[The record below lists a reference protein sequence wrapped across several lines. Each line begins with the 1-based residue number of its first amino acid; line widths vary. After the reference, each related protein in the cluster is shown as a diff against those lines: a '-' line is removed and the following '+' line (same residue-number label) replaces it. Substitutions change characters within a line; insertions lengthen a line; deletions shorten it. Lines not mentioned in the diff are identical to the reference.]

1 MGVPKFFRWISER
14 YPCLSEI
21 VKEYQIPDFDNLY
34 LDMNGIIHTCSHPND
49 FDPHFRIT
57 EEKIFKDIFHYIEV
71 LFRMIKPKKLFFLA
85 VDGVAP
91 RAKMNQQR
99 GRRFR
104 SAKEAEILERNAR
117 ERGEQLPSEARFD
130 SNCITPG
137 TCFMDRL
144 HQQLKYFVTYK
155 VSTDRLWQNV
165 TVILSGHETPG
176 EGEHKIMDYI
186 RYARSRP
193 DHDPNTRHCLY
204 GLDADLIMLGLCSHE
219 PHFSLLREEVKFGRR
234 NQQKRIVAPE
244 ETTFYL
250 LHLSLM
256 REYLEHEFSELKEK
270 LPFPFDLEKII
281 DDWVLMG
288 FLVGNDFIPPLPD
301 MHITS
306 GALPMLYK
314 AYIDVLPQLGGYINE
329 AGDLNLKRFEQFMQR
344 LATFDVDQFR
354 DTYAD
359 LREFEMKT
367 GRRPGNER
375 KSYRPDQ
382 TEDAVDDSPRKAL
395 DPDLSDLISRT
406 EDMLADGLS
415 DSEEPEFCLED
426 EELSTAGS
434 DEEEKIFLQ
443 EFDLHKRDYYINKLE
458 YEAVTPEVMRSQ
470 AEGYVR
476 AIQWNLHYYYNGVC
490 SWSWFYPH
498 HYAPYVSDIRDFS
511 SGLRLE
517 YDMGKPFL
525 PFQQLLAVLP
535 TLSKNLLPE
544 PYQHLMEDKDSPLIS
559 FYPTDFKTDLNGKK
573 QQWEAVVLIPFIN
586 EEELLKAMAPYESQ
600 LTEEERKRNTPGP
613 MLVYKYTDDDLGVY
627 EAPEYF
633 PPLETNHA
641 KVIEVWRDELNVEKK
656 DLIKGLWPGAKLD
669 VYYPGFPTMKH
680 IPHKAKLEKREVHV
694 FDQPSRGEN
703 MILSIENQGKPD
715 PEEVATHLLGKNIFV
730 AWPHLVEARVYAVS
744 NHEFNLSLAASGQLN
759 KERQSAEG
767 RDAWS
772 RQVQA
777 IKRQYMTKRGV
788 EIGSTSVLVHAA
800 TLCGIKHIISNSEV
814 ALHKQWSSTPVA
826 YALQTTVK
834 DIKTKDKVAD
844 GPKYRTVDDLF
855 PRGCVCFVM
864 APPHYGAMGEVKE
877 SIMDNRTLRLKITVS
892 VPVEPDLSQLFRTY
906 KNIQANYMT
915 VGQAA
920 QRLSIS
926 PHLLSRI
933 TGTVYVIKQ
942 AGASSSAKLN
952 LGLNLKFNKRNEE
965 VPGYTRKEGTTWL
978 YSQRAVDVVA
988 AYVREFPD
996 LFQYLTS
1003 NVGNDCFVAS
1013 DVFPGK
1019 DWNYVSQI
1027 NTWIRNQHCSSVERR
1042 PCGSQYLEPEVGE
1055 ILMEIVDA
1063 HQAKKLASKNVGMH
1077 VKPRLLY
1084 RHELQDGNLAPDT
1097 TATYSLLDRVIN
1109 VREGY
1114 TVPLGL
1120 RGTIIGIR
1128 QMGDKEADVMHDV
1141 MFDEAFP
1148 GGLSLLCSEKRSYS
1162 LPAAALVNLS
1172 HGERQQRRRQLQPLS
1187 KPTAVVQPSGGPN
1200 LPVAPPIHTFTPPW
1214 KKSAAPVSV
1223 SPLRQQPNQQQGSAF
1238 VSWTAGR
1245 GVTSPQRPAHSQAQ
1259 VQPPHQFPPAV
1270 AFVQGPPLVS
1280 AASKNPPQA
1289 AVLQENTAGAEFR
1302 ALWNN
1307 LQKLPA
1313 NNSMVPKK
1321 PDGKLVPKSAE
1332 VEDQGTELLK
1342 KVLRI
1347 VPDSPDGAAAKEKR
1361 KTGAASVAA
1370 ETQTSPAKS
1379 IQKPSTE
1386 SSCMKLLHM
1395 FQARG
1400 LGIPRYA
1407 YVPQEDGTVQANVQM
1422 PDNTTYQG
1430 ECAANREQASES
1442 AARVAL
1448 AELEAAGGA
1457 LQFGASGQSWMQLHQ
1472 KQQQFGSGSGV
1483 HHGKGAGVGA
1493 LPAPPQQWFQ
1503 NGSPSARFNQQPHGQ
1518 WRSHTAADTSDRSR
1532 LRDHQGHPPKGSRG
1546 SPGWQHQHQHQQQ
1559 HQQQHLQ
1566 HHGRHGQGFQ
1576 PPFGQGSQQQQ
1587 YNRRSGLAEAG
1598 HAQYGPGA
1606 AGGLPPRLQNLNHH
1620 QPHQQLFQNVAPPPG
1635 AVPPRFLGQ
1644 QAQPFVPLQAAVKSR
1659 AVTGRGSQG
1668 EEGRHRGQESERVQN
1683 STTSVEQSPVNK
1695 SSEGNVRTPDKV
1707 VSTASKGS
1715 GGPAARKT
1723 RKVRIAARFTYGLDV
1738 DDEKQPALPNE
1749 EEKKETTKQAAGS
1762 DSGAVE
1768 GPTTEQN

>member
-1 MGVPKFFRWISER
+1 
-14 YPCLSEI
+14 
-21 VKEYQIPDFDNLY
+21 
-34 LDMNGIIHTCSHPND
+34 MNGIIHTCSHPND

-117 ERGEQLPSEARFD
+117 EKGETLPTEARFD

-137 TCFMDRL
+137 TSFMDRL

-155 VSTDRLWQNV
+155 VSTDRLWRKV

-219 PHFSLLREEVKFGRR
+219 PHFSLLREEVKFGRK

-314 AYIDVLPQLGGYINE
+314 AYIEVLPQLGGYINE

-359 LREFEMKT
+359 LREFENRT
-367 GRRPGNER
+367 GRRPGSER

-382 TEDAVDDSPRKAL
+382 NEDALDDSPKKAL

-406 EDMLADGLS
+406 ENMLADGLL
-415 DSEEPEFCLED
+415 DGEEPEFGLE
-426 EELSTAGS
+426 EEDGSNAES
-434 DEEEKIFLQ
+434 DEEEKLFLQ
-443 EFDLHKRDYYINKLE
+443 EFDLHKRDYYMNKLE
-458 YEAVTPEVMRSQ
+458 YESVTPEVMRSQ

-476 AIQWNLHYYYNGVC
+476 AIQWNLNYYYNGVC

-511 SGLRLE
+511 SSLRLE
-517 YDMGKPFL
+517 YDLGKPFL

-535 TLSKNLLPE
+535 SLSKNLLPE
-544 PYQHLMEDKDSPLIS
+544 PYQHLMEDENSPLIS
-559 FYPTDFKTDLNGKK
+559 FYPKDFKTDLNGKK

-586 EEELLKAMAPYESQ
+586 EEELLKAMAPLECQ
-600 LTEEERKRNTPGP
+600 LTEEEQKRNTPGP
-613 MLVYKYTDDDLGVY
+613 MLVYKYTEEDLGVY

-633 PPLETNHA
+633 PTLQTNHA
-641 KVIEVWRDELNVEKK
+641 KVLEVWRDELNVEKK
-656 DLIKGLWPGAKLD
+656 DLIKGLWPGVKLD

-680 IPHKAKLEKREVHV
+680 IPHKAKLEKRDVHV

-715 PEEVATHLLGKNIFV
+715 PEEVATHLLGKSIFV
-730 AWPHLVEARVYAVS
+730 AWPHLVEARVYSVS
-744 NHEFNLSLAASGQLN
+744 NHEFNLSLATSGHVN
-759 KERQSAEG
+759 KERQSTDG
-767 RDAWS
+767 SDTWS

-777 IKRQYMTKRGV
+777 IKRQYMNKRGV
-788 EIGSTSVLVHAA
+788 DIGSTSVLVHAA
-800 TLCGIKHIISNSEV
+800 TLCGLKHIINNNEV
-814 ALHKQWSSTPVA
+814 VLHKQWSSTPTA

-834 DIKTKDKVAD
+834 DIKTKDKASE
-844 GPKYRTVDDLF
+844 GPAYRSVDELF
-855 PRGCVCFVM
+855 PRGCMCFVL
-864 APPHYGAMGEVKE
+864 APPHYGAMGEVKD
-877 SIMDNRTLRLKITVS
+877 SVMDNRTLRMKIVVS

-906 KNIQANYMT
+906 KTLQANYMN

-942 AGASSSAKLN
+942 AGAASSAKLN
-952 LGLNLKFNKRNEE
+952 LGLNLKFNKKNEE
-965 VPGYTRKEGTTWL
+965 VPGYTRKEGSTWL
-978 YSQRAVDVVA
+978 YSQRAVEVVA
-988 AYVREFPD
+988 AYVREYPD
-996 LFQYLTS
+996 LFQYLSS

-1013 DVFPGK
+1013 EVFPGK
-1019 DWNYVSQI
+1019 EWNYVSEI
-1027 NTWIRNQHCSSVERR
+1027 NTWIRNQHCSSIERR
-1042 PCGSQYLEPEVGE
+1042 PCGSLYLEPEIGE
-1055 ILMEIVDA
+1055 MLMEIVDA
-1063 HQAKKLASKNVGMH
+1063 HQAKKMASKSVGMH
-1077 VKPRLLY
+1077 VKPKLLY
-1084 RHELQDGNLAPDT
+1084 RHELQDGNLPPDPQ
-1097 TATYSLLDRVIN
+1097 ATYSLLDRVVN

-1114 TVPLGL
+1114 TVPFGL

-1128 QMGDKEADVMHDV
+1128 QMGDKEADIMHDV

-1148 GGLSLLCSEKRSYS
+1148 GGLSLLCLEKRSYS

-1172 HGERQQRRRQLQPLS
+1172 HGERQQRRRQLQPLG

-1200 LPVAPPIHTFTPPW
+1200 LPLAPPIHTFTPPW
-1214 KKSAAPVSV
+1214 KKATAPVSV
-1223 SPLRQQPNQQQGSAF
+1223 SPLRQQASPQQGSAF

-1245 GVTSPQRPAHSQAQ
+1245 GVASQQRPAHSQAQ
-1259 VQPPHQFPPAV
+1259 PQPPPHQFPPPV
-1270 AFVQGPPLVS
+1270 AFVQGPSLVQGT
-1280 AASKNPPQA
+1280 ASRNAPQA
-1289 AVLQENTAGAEFR
+1289 ASIQENAAGAEFR

-1307 LQKLPA
+1307 LQKLPS

-1321 PDGKLVPKSAE
+1321 PDAKLVPKPAE
-1332 VEDQGTELLK
+1332 MEDQGTELLK

-1347 VPDSPDGAAAKEKR
+1347 ASDTQDAAAAKEKH
-1361 KTGAASVAA
+1361 KTSTSTASVAV

-1379 IQKPSTE
+1379 VQKSPPE

-1407 YVPQEDGTVQANVQM
+1407 YIQQEDGTVQANVQM

-1448 AELEAAGGA
+1448 AEMEAGGGL
-1457 LQFGASGQSWMQLHQ
+1457 LQLGTSGQSWLQPQQ
-1472 KQQQFGSGSGV
+1472 KPPPLVGGGAQ
-1483 HHGKGAGVGA
+1483 HGKGAGVGA

-1503 NGSPSARFNQQPHGQ
+1503 NNRFNQQPHGQ
-1518 WRSHTAADTSDRSR
+1518 WRSHTTADSERNR
-1532 LRDHQGHPPKGSRG
+1532 ARDQQGYPVKGSRG
-1546 SPGWQHQHQHQQQ
+1546 SPGWQHQHQQPQ
-1559 HQQQHLQ
+1559 QQQHLQ
-1566 HHGRHGQGFQ
+1566 HHGRHSQGFQ
-1576 PPFGQGSQQQQ
+1576 PPFGQGQQQQ
-1587 YNRRSGLAEAG
+1587 YYNRRSGPADAG
-1598 HAQYGPGA
+1598 HPQFGPG
-1606 AGGLPPRLQNLNHH
+1606 GGGSFSVGLPPRLQNIQNHH
-1620 QPHQQLFQNVAPPPG
+1620 QPQQLFQNVAPPP
-1635 AVPPRFLGQ
+1635 AALPPRFFGQ
-1644 QAQPFVPLQAAVKSR
+1644 LAQPFVPLQAAVKSR
-1659 AVTGRGSQG
+1659 AVTGRGSQDQ
-1668 EEGRHRGQESERVQN
+1668 EGRNKEQGATPEQKPVASA
-1683 STTSVEQSPVNK
+1683 EQSPANK
-1695 SSEGNVRTPDKV
+1695 SRETSTATPDKV
-1707 VSTASKGS
+1707 SSTPSKGS
-1715 GGPAARKT
+1715 GGQGARKG
-1723 RKVRIAARFTYGLDV
+1723 RKVRIAARFTYGLDG
-1738 DDEKQPALPNE
+1738 D
-1749 EEKKETTKQAAGS
+1749 EEKRPVLPGGEQNAKETKPAASS
-1762 DSGAVE
+1762 DSGASAR
-1768 GPTTEQN
+1768 PTAEQQK